1 MPKKQLLDWDGEVAE
16 YFSYDEMTDRAT
28 IQTVQDVSACLKRN
42 EDKRSLADTTWKGPL
57 HEVAAIPRVVV
68 EQWYQE
74 LGSNPFS
81 KENRPW
87 LMARLN
93 NRDWAKLR
101 TKEGRI

>member
-1 MPKKQLLDWDGEVAE
+1 MKKVLSTDGEVTE
-16 YFSYDEMTDRAT
+16 IFHYDHVNDRMG
-28 IQTVQDVSACLKRN
+28 IEIVQDVEASLKRN
-42 EDKRSLADTTWKGPL
+42 EDKRSLADKSWKGDL
-57 HEVAAIPRVVV
+57 HEVASIPRVVV
-68 EQWYQE
+68 EQWYKE

>member
-1 MPKKQLLDWDGEVAE
+1 MKRILDTDGETTEIFHFNNASGVASIE
-16 YFSYDEMTDRAT
+16 
-28 IQTVQDVSACLKRN
+28 TVQDVSHCLKRN
-42 EDKRSLADTTWKGPL
+42 EDKRSLADKSWKGDL